1 MTPSWGTRRKSAL
14 IPADTDPQGRTLLKG
29 AESRLKPASAAEI
42 MNGKSTMR
50 ETEANGWIV
59 RNSSSVLTRGLRLA
73 VVALGIGLVM
83 TAGAARAQN
92 DDEDDKT
99 FEEKVIEGI
108 MAGIGGTNMEN
119 RGIEY
124 RERSPL
130 VVPPKIDLPPPV
142 TTSNE
147 VKDANWPK
155 DPDEAKRKAAIAARK
170 KAKPDPIEASR
181 ILTPS
186 ELNAARTAAPA
197 RTNNDPVQPGNSLTN
212 PILSPSQLGYN
223 GGFSGLFGG
232 NKAETAPFKGE
243 PTRESL
249 TQPPSGYQ
257 TPSPNFAYGT
267 GPKESMN
274 KEYNPAAGKYGE

>member
-1 MTPSWGTRRKSAL
+1 MRKAS
-14 IPADTDPQGRTLLKG
+14 GRTVQKS
-29 AESRLKPASAAEI
+29 SRA
-42 MNGKSTMR
+42 
-50 ETEANGWIV
+50 
-59 RNSSSVLTRGLRLA
+59 LTRALRLA
-73 VVALGIGLVM
+73 ALALGVGLVM
-83 TAGAARAQN
+83 TAGAVRAQEA
-92 DDEDDKT
+92 DEDDKT

-119 RGIEY
+119 KGIEY

-130 VVPPKIDLPPPV
+130 VVPPKIDLPPPA
-142 TTSNE
+142 SASAD
-147 VKDANWPK
+147 VKASNWPK
-155 DPDEAKRKAAIAARK
+155 DPDEQRRKAAIAARK
-170 KAKPDPIEASR
+170 KENKDPVEASR
-181 ILTPS
+181 LLTPS
-186 ELNAARTAAPA
+186 ELNKGKIAATA
-197 RTNNDPVQPGNSLTN
+197 RTNNDPIQPGSQNNN

-232 NKAETAPFKGE
+232 NKVETAPFKGE

-249 TQPPSGYQ
+249 TQPPTGYQ

>member
-1 MTPSWGTRRKSAL
+1 MRR
-14 IPADTDPQGRTLLKG
+14 
-29 AESRLKPASAAEI
+29 
-42 MNGKSTMR
+42 
-50 ETEANGWIV
+50 TEASGWMV
-59 RNSSSVLTRGLRLA
+59 QNSSRAPTRALRLA

-83 TAGAARAQN
+83 TAGAARAQD

-99 FEEKVIEGI
+99 FEEKIIEGI
-108 MAGIGGTNMEN
+108 MAGIGGTNMDN

-130 VVPPKIDLPPPV
+130 VVPPKLDLPPPAAAA
-142 TTSNE
+142 TE
-147 VKDANWPK
+147 VKAPNWPK
-155 DPDEAKRKAAIAARK
+155 DPDEARRKAAIAARK
-170 KAKPDPIEASR
+170 KENKDPREASR
-181 ILTPS
+181 VLMPS
-186 ELNAARTAAPA
+186 ELDKRAPKKSTAGS
-197 RTNNDPVQPGNSLTN
+197 DSVDQPGGN
-212 PILSPSQLGYN
+212 PGANAILSPSQLGYS

-267 GPKESMN
+267 GPKESLN